1 MISMTVLLYVGLHL
15 NKPFPWEKKD
25 DEQCL
30 TILAILLYTMYIMTK
45 QDKIKELKLKQLELE
60 LDVRCLQSQ
69 IRSEKERLEE
79 MKTETSLGEDWSSSV
94 CILRTQKDLKTAEK
108 QLIRK
113 QNKLT
118 KFLKETI

>member
-1 MISMTVLLYVGLHL
+1 
-15 NKPFPWEKKD
+15 
-25 DEQCL
+25 
-30 TILAILLYTMYIMTK
+30 MTK

>member
-1 MISMTVLLYVGLHL
+1 MPTT
-15 NKPFPWEKKD
+15 F
-25 DEQCL
+25 
-30 TILAILLYTMYIMTK
+30 LYTMYIMTK
-45 QDKIKELKLKQLELE
+45 QDKQQELRIKRLNLET
-60 LDVRCLQSQ
+60 DIHCLQSQ

-79 MKTETSLGEDWSSSV
+79 MKSETSVGEDWSSSV
-94 CILRTQKDLKTAEK
+94 CILRTQKELKTTEQ

>member
-1 MISMTVLLYVGLHL
+1 MPTT
-15 NKPFPWEKKD
+15 F
-25 DEQCL
+25 
-30 TILAILLYTMYIMTK
+30 LYTMYIMTK
-45 QDKIKELKLKQLELE
+45 QDKQQELKLKLMAVEIDIQ
-60 LDVRCLQSQ
+60 CLQSE

-79 MKTETSLGEDWSSSV
+79 MKNDTSIGEDWSSSV
-94 CILRTQKDLKTAEK
+94 CILRTQKELKTTEQ

>member
-1 MISMTVLLYVGLHL
+1 
-15 NKPFPWEKKD
+15 
-25 DEQCL
+25 
-30 TILAILLYTMYIMTK
+30 MYIMTRQEK
-45 QDKIKELKLKQLELE
+45 EKELRLKQLELE

>member
-1 MISMTVLLYVGLHL
+1 
-15 NKPFPWEKKD
+15 
-25 DEQCL
+25 
-30 TILAILLYTMYIMTK
+30 MYIMTK